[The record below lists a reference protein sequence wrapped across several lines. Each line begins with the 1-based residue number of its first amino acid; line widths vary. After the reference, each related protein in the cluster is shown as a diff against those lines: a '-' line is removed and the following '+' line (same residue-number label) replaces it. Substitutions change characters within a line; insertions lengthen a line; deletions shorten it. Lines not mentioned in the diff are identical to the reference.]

1 MIFQTTIRRISGPL
15 LSIRRS
21 VSRSVRSSLAR
32 NARHTPTGRAGKL
45 VKRTR
50 PLLGNRF
57 RNGFDKNA
65 QPPKLI
71 VSNCDDTNEGK
82 IQLIGCIDVG
92 DEMCWRQPCRY
103 QHQKIVNNLKSP
115 TSTCHQHLSIS
126 INLLACPFS
135 ILDVPSARVGFA
147 SQPF

>member
-21 VSRSVRSSLAR
+21 VSRSVRTSLAR
-32 NARHTPTGRAGKL
+32 RARDTPTGRAGKL
-45 VKRTR
+45 VKRSR

-82 IQLIGCIDVG
+82 IQLIGYIDVG
-92 DEMCWRQPCRY
+92 EMC
-103 QHQKIVNNLKSP
+103 
-115 TSTCHQHLSIS
+115 
-126 INLLACPFS
+126 
-135 ILDVPSARVGFA
+135 
-147 SQPF
+147 